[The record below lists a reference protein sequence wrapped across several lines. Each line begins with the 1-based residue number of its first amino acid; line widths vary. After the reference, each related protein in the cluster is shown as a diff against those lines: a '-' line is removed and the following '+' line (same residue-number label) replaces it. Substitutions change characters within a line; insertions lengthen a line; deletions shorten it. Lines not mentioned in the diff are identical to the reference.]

1 MRQHLRA
8 TLLLAVAAA
17 LATRLAAQVPPNE
30 HWMTLQ
36 TAHFRVHYPRGLDE
50 LGRRA
55 AVRAERA
62 WSGLAQGLV
71 APPRGRVDLVVS
83 DNVDASNGYATP
95 LPTNRVVVFAHP
107 PVDEPLL
114 SFYDDW
120 MQLVISHELT
130 HIFHLDYGRGPFRA
144 LREVLGRSPIAFPN
158 LFTPGWTKEGLAV
171 YEESR
176 LTRAGRLRGSLHEM
190 EIRTAVLEDRFFS
203 IDRASGSPA
212 RWPGPYTQY
221 TYGSEFMRWLG
232 ERYGDDRVREFVRV
246 TGRRLVPYRL
256 DAAARTAF
264 GVTLATAWGQW
275 HGELQVRYT
284 ALADSLRRE
293 GVTEPEVLTR
303 EGYYASFPRF
313 SPDGSS
319 IAYAAATGREEP
331 QTRIVDAAGHGRK
344 LAARTT
350 LAPVAWL
357 PDGAGLVTSQI
368 DLRDPYHE
376 LSDLYRV
383 GRDGDVDRLT
393 GGSRIEEPDVRAD
406 GRIVAIRGGGGT
418 TVPVLV
424 DARTGAAREMVG
436 ASLDVQWAAPRWSP
450 DGSRIAVSRW
460 RRGGFYDVVV
470 IDTLGAVVR
479 ELTHDRA
486 VDAVPA
492 WSPDGRYVLF
502 SSDRDGIPN
511 LYAYDLAADRLLRV
525 TRVPTGAF
533 EPDVSRDGRWI
544 AFSLYHADGYH
555 VARIPF
561 DPSTWTPAPPV
572 RPEVRDSAATVAEE
586 PAPAAAPRPY
596 SPWRSLA
603 PASWSPIVYADTVLG
618 WGLGAATGGDDE
630 VGRHAY
636 GVYALARPGS
646 GRTDWSAAYLFS
658 GLANPLLGVSA
669 YQDWSVLYDA
679 GTIQAPDGSRVPT
692 ALLEREREASA
703 SLTFRRPRYRSYAW
717 LSAGASVRALEREWN
732 DPAAPGAPSLTL
744 HHVPADLGAV
754 ATAGYTRAR
763 SQAFSISP
771 EQGFLAAVSAQGR
784 RFRQPF
790 ADDARPTGYLRLI
803 GRTQAYQ
810 PVDLG
815 GFARHVL
822 ALRAVAG
829 ADVGSRSPGLKVG
842 GAGGA
847 SLAGPLGSS
856 LGLGESLQF
865 PVRGYASGAQRG
877 DRAFSASAEY
887 RFPLALVERGYRL
900 LPTYLDR
907 LWGAAFTDAGAAWCV
922 AACDPA
928 QARRESA
935 ARPLVSMGAEL
946 GADVDL
952 FYGGALTL
960 RAGAAFPLS
969 TVERLDAAGR
979 QRPGPVVYVRLGRSF

>member
-1 MRQHLRA
+1 MRPLLRA
-8 TLLLAVAAA
+8 ALLLAGLVMV
-17 LATRLAAQVPPNE
+17 ATRARAQVPPNE
-30 HWMTLQ
+30 HWMTLV
-36 TAHFRVHYPRGLDE
+36 TEHFRVHYPRGLDE

-62 WSGLAQGLV
+62 WSGLAAGLV
-71 APPRGRVDLVVS
+71 SPPRGRVDLVVS
-83 DNVDASNGYATP
+83 DNVDAANGYATP
-95 LPTNRVVVFAHP
+95 LPTNRIVVFAHP
-107 PVDEPLL
+107 PVDDPLL

-144 LREVLGRSPIAFPN
+144 LRAVLGRSPIAFPN

-176 LTRAGRLRGSLHEM
+176 LTRAGRLRGSMHEM
-190 EIRTAVLEDRFFS
+190 EIRTAVLENRFFS
-203 IDRASGSPA
+203 IDRASGDPA
-212 RWPGPYTQY
+212 SWPGPYTTY
-221 TYGSEFMRWLG
+221 TYGSELMQWLG
-232 ERYGDDRVREFVRV
+232 ARYGDEKVRRFVRV
-246 TGRRLVPYRL
+246 VGRRAVPYRL
-256 DAAARTAF
+256 DAAARAAF
-264 GVTLATAWGQW
+264 GVTFSTAWGQW
-275 HGELQVRYT
+275 HDELRARYG
-284 ALADSLRRE
+284 ALADTLGRE
-293 GVTEPEVLTR
+293 GLTQPQVLTR
-303 EGYYASFPRF
+303 DGYYASAPRF

-331 QTRIVDAAGHGRK
+331 QTRLVDSAGRSRA
-344 LAARTT
+344 LAPRTT
-350 LAPVAWL
+350 LAPLAWL
-357 PDGAGLVTSQI
+357 PGGSGLLTSQI
-368 DLRDPYHE
+368 DLRGPYHE

-383 GRDGDVDRLT
+383 GRDGRVDRITHGARL
-393 GGSRIEEPDVRAD
+393 EQPDVSAK
-406 GRIVAIRGGGGT
+406 GWIVAVRGTGGT
-418 TVPVLV
+418 TVLSTIAPGTT
-424 DARTGAAREMVG
+424 RAADVAPPR
-436 ASLDVQWAAPRWSP
+436 LDEQWVSPRWSP
-450 DGSRIAVSRW
+450 DGTRIAASRW
-460 RRGGFYDVVV
+460 RPGGFYDVVV
-470 IDTLGAVVR
+470 VSPTGGAVR

-486 VDAVPA
+486 VDATPT
-492 WSPDGRYVLF
+492 WSPDGRYVVF

-511 LYAYDLAADRLLRV
+511 LYAYDLSADRLLRV
-525 TRVPTGAF
+525 TRLLTGAF
-533 EPDVSRDGRWI
+533 EPDVSPDGRWI

-572 RPEVRDSAATVAEE
+572 RAEVRDTSVISSEG

-603 PASWSPIVYADTVLG
+603 PHTWSPVVYADTVLG
-618 WGLGAATGGDDE
+618 WGVGAAIGGEDV

-636 GVYALARPGS
+636 GAYAVVRPGS
-646 GRTDWSAAYLFS
+646 GRTDWSGAYLFS
-658 GLANPLLGVSA
+658 GLANPLVGLSA

-679 GTIQAPDGSRVPT
+679 GTIEAPGGTAVPT

-717 LSAGASVRALEREWN
+717 LSAGASVRRVDRAWD
-732 DPAAPGAPSLTL
+732 DPAAPGASSLTL
-744 HHVPADLGAV
+744 HSVPTDLGAA
-754 ATAGYTRAR
+754 ATAGYSRVR
-763 SQAFSISP
+763 SFSFSISP
-771 EQGFLAAVSAQGR
+771 ERGFLAAVSAQGR
-784 RFRQPF
+784 RYTQPF
-790 ADDARPTGYLRLI
+790 ADDPDPTGYLRLI

-810 PVDLG
+810 PLALG

-822 ALRAVAG
+822 AVRAAAG

-842 GAGGA
+842 GAGGV

-865 PVRGYASGAQRG
+865 PVRGYESGAERG

-900 LPTYLDR
+900 FPAYLDR

-928 QARRESA
+928 LARRESA
-935 ARPLVSMGAEL
+935 ARPLISVGAEL

-952 FYGGALTL
+952 FYAAALTL
-960 RAGAAFPLS
+960 RGGVALPLS
-969 TVERLDAAGR
+969 TVERVDGAGR
-979 QRPGPVVYVRLGRSF
+979 ERPGPMVYVRLGRSF